1 MKDFLSNVWVKRAV
15 SVFGIAYFAVIAMLT
30 YATFLYDL
38 EFAEGRERNFFI
50 VYVISS
56 VVFLLLMLLT
66 RNELV
71 TRLLSVLWL
80 PVVFFLVLFN
90 MMDWV
95 LIVPPFVV
103 AIVIF
108 FAAGTNST
116 VKVIMGTIYLLMYV
130 LGIVA
135 YFVLNVLFGG
145 SSEETL
151 LNEDLPNTSSS
162 VYSLYRNDFQH
173 LCQVTSDDNTIS
185 PDGKY
190 KILVYDVKNNDLGG
204 VKICVVPYDQDIELK
219 FFTLKQK
226 GIKRTISNK
235 GIRGTVPEVGWVQD
249 EKTGVL
255 RVQYKLSEGAEPKYT
270 SVYKLPDKQYLEFL
284 GIE

>member
-80 PVVFFLVLFN
+80 PVVFFLILFN

-116 VKVIMGTIYLLMYV
+116 VKVIFGYSTVWQKMSV
-130 LGIVA
+130 C
-135 YFVLNVLFGG
+135 LN
-145 SSEETL
+145 
-151 LNEDLPNTSSS
+151 
-162 VYSLYRNDFQH
+162 
-173 LCQVTSDDNTIS
+173 
-185 PDGKY
+185 
-190 KILVYDVKNNDLGG
+190 
-204 VKICVVPYDQDIELK
+204 
-219 FFTLKQK
+219 
-226 GIKRTISNK
+226 
-235 GIRGTVPEVGWVQD
+235 
-249 EKTGVL
+249 
-255 RVQYKLSEGAEPKYT
+255 
-270 SVYKLPDKQYLEFL
+270 
-284 GIE
+284 

>member
-1 MKDFLSNVWVKRAV
+1 MKDFLSNVWVKRAI
-15 SVFGIAYFAVIAMLT
+15 SVFGIVYFAVVVMLT

-38 EFAEGRERNFFI
+38 EFAEGRETSFFV

-56 VVFLLLMLLT
+56 LVFMMLMILT
-66 RNELV
+66 RHEIV
-71 TRLLSVLWL
+71 TRVLSVLWL

-95 LIVPPFVV
+95 LIIPPFIVAVV
-103 AIVIF
+103 VF
-108 FAAGTNST
+108 FAAGTSAN
-116 VKVIMGTIYLLMYV
+116 VKVILGTIYLLMYV

-135 YFVLNVLFGG
+135 FFVLNVLFGG

-151 LNEDLPNTSSS
+151 LNEDLDTGSS
-162 VYSLYRNDFQH
+162 VYSLYRKDFQH
-173 LCQVTSDDNTIS
+173 LCNVTSDDNTIS

-190 KILVYDVKNNDLGG
+190 KILVYDVKNNDVGA

-226 GIKRTISNK
+226 GIKKTISSK
-235 GIRGTVPEVGWVQD
+235 GIRGTVPEVGWTTD
-249 EKTGVL
+249 EHGNLV
-255 RVQYKLSEGAEPKYT
+255 VQYKLSSTSEPKRT
-270 SVYKLPDKQYLEFL
+270 SLNRMPDKQYFEFL

>member
-1 MKDFLSNVWVKRAV
+1 MKDFLSNVWVKRAI
-15 SVFGIAYFAVIAMLT
+15 SVFGIVYFAVVVMLT

-38 EFAEGRERNFFI
+38 EFAEGRETRFFV

-56 VVFLLLMLLT
+56 LVFMMLMILT
-66 RNELV
+66 RHEIV
-71 TRLLSVLWL
+71 TRVLSVLWL

-95 LIVPPFVV
+95 LIIPPFIVAVV
-103 AIVIF
+103 VF
-108 FAAGTNST
+108 FAAGTSAN
-116 VKVIMGTIYLLMYV
+116 VKVILGTIYLLMYV

-135 YFVLNVLFGG
+135 FFVLNVLFGG

-151 LNEDLPNTSSS
+151 LNEDLDTSGS
-162 VYSLYRNDFQH
+162 VYSLYRKDFQH
-173 LCQVTSDDNTIS
+173 LCDVTADDNTIS

-190 KILVYDVKNNDLGG
+190 KILVYDVKNNDVGA

-226 GIKRTISNK
+226 GIKKTISSK
-235 GIRGTVPEVGWVQD
+235 GIRGTVPEVGWTTD
-249 EKTGVL
+249 EHGNLV
-255 RVQYKLSEGAEPKYT
+255 VQYKLSSTSEPKRT
-270 SVYKLPDKQYLEFL
+270 SLNRMPDKQYFEFL

>member
-1 MKDFLSNVWVKRAV
+1 MKDFLSNVWVKRAI
-15 SVFGIAYFAVIAMLT
+15 SVFGIVYFAVVVMLT

-38 EFAEGRERNFFI
+38 EFAEGRETSFFV

-56 VVFLLLMLLT
+56 LVFMMLMILT
-66 RNELV
+66 RHEIV
-71 TRLLSVLWL
+71 TRVLSVLWL

-95 LIVPPFVV
+95 LIIPPFIVAVV
-103 AIVIF
+103 VF
-108 FAAGTNST
+108 FAAGTSAH
-116 VKVIMGTIYLLMYV
+116 VKVILETIYLLMYV

-135 YFVLNVLFGG
+135 FFVLNVLFGG

-151 LNEDLPNTSSS
+151 LNEDLDTSGS
-162 VYSLYRNDFQH
+162 VYSLYRKDFQH
-173 LCQVTSDDNTIS
+173 LCDVTADDNTIS

-190 KILVYDVKNNDLGG
+190 KILVYDVKNNDVGA

-226 GIKRTISNK
+226 GIKKTISSK
-235 GIRGTVPEVGWVQD
+235 GIRGTVPEVGWTTD
-249 EKTGVL
+249 EHGNLV
-255 RVQYKLSEGAEPKYT
+255 VQYKLSSTSEPKRT
-270 SVYKLPDKQYLEFL
+270 SLNRMPDKQYFEFL

>member
-1 MKDFLSNVWVKRAV
+1 MKDFLSNVWVKRAI
-15 SVFGIAYFAVIAMLT
+15 SVFGIVYFAVVVMLT

-38 EFAEGRERNFFI
+38 EFAEGRETSFFV

-56 VVFLLLMLLT
+56 LVFMMLMILT
-66 RNELV
+66 RHEIV
-71 TRLLSVLWL
+71 TRVLSVLWL

-95 LIVPPFVV
+95 LIIPPFIVAVV
-103 AIVIF
+103 VF
-108 FAAGTNST
+108 FAAGTSAN
-116 VKVIMGTIYLLMYV
+116 VKVILGTIYLLMYV

-135 YFVLNVLFGG
+135 FFVLNVLFGG

-151 LNEDLPNTSSS
+151 LNEDLDTGSS
-162 VYSLYRNDFQH
+162 VYSLYRKDFQH
-173 LCQVTSDDNTIS
+173 LCDVTSDDNTIS

-190 KILVYDVKNNDLGG
+190 KILVYDVKNNDVGA

-226 GIKRTISNK
+226 GIKKTISSK
-235 GIRGTVPEVGWVQD
+235 GIRGTVPEVGWTTD
-249 EKTGVL
+249 EHGNLV
-255 RVQYKLSEGAEPKYT
+255 VQYKLSSTSEPKRT
-270 SVYKLPDKQYLEFL
+270 SLNRMPDKQYFEFL

>member
-1 MKDFLSNVWVKRAV
+1 MKDFLSNVWVKRAI
-15 SVFGIAYFAVIAMLT
+15 SVFGIVYFAVVVMLT

-38 EFAEGRERNFFI
+38 EFAEGRETSFFV

-56 VVFLLLMLLT
+56 LVFMMLMILT
-66 RNELV
+66 RHEIV
-71 TRLLSVLWL
+71 TRVLSVLWL

-95 LIVPPFVV
+95 LIIPPFIVAVV
-103 AIVIF
+103 VF
-108 FAAGTNST
+108 FAAGTSAN
-116 VKVIMGTIYLLMYV
+116 VKVILGTIYLLMYV

-135 YFVLNVLFGG
+135 FFVLNVLFGG

-151 LNEDLPNTSSS
+151 LNEDLDTSGS
-162 VYSLYRNDFQH
+162 VYSLYRKDFQH
-173 LCQVTSDDNTIS
+173 LCDVTADDNTIS

-190 KILVYDVKNNDLGG
+190 KILVYDVKNNDVGA

-226 GIKRTISNK
+226 GIKKTISSK
-235 GIRGTVPEVGWVQD
+235 GIRGTVPEVGWTTD
-249 EKTGVL
+249 EHGNLV
-255 RVQYKLSEGAEPKYT
+255 VQYKLSSTSEPKRT
-270 SVYKLPDKQYLEFL
+270 SLNRMPDKQYFEFL

>member
-1 MKDFLSNVWVKRAV
+1 MKDFLSNVWVKRAI
-15 SVFGIAYFAVIAMLT
+15 SVFGIVYFAVVVMLT

-38 EFAEGRERNFFI
+38 EFAEGRETSFFV

-56 VVFLLLMLLT
+56 LVFMMLMILT
-66 RNELV
+66 RHEIV
-71 TRLLSVLWL
+71 TRVLSVLWL

-95 LIVPPFVV
+95 LIIPPFIVAVV
-103 AIVIF
+103 VF
-108 FAAGTNST
+108 FAAGTSAN
-116 VKVIMGTIYLLMYV
+116 VKVILGTIYLLMYV

-135 YFVLNVLFGG
+135 FFVLNVLFGG
-145 SSEETL
+145 SSEETV
-151 LNEDLPNTSSS
+151 LNEDLDTSGS
-162 VYSLYRNDFQH
+162 VYSLYRQDFQH
-173 LCQVTSDDNTIS
+173 LCDVTSDDNTIS

-190 KILVYDVKNNDLGG
+190 KILVYDVKNNDVGA

-226 GIKRTISNK
+226 GIKKTISSK
-235 GIRGTVPEVGWVQD
+235 GIRGTVPEVGWTTD
-249 EKTGVL
+249 EHGNLV
-255 RVQYKLSEGAEPKYT
+255 VQYKLSSTSEPKRT
-270 SVYKLPDKQYLEFL
+270 SLNRMPDKQYFEFL

>member
-1 MKDFLSNVWVKRAV
+1 MKDFLSNVWVKRAI
-15 SVFGIAYFAVIAMLT
+15 SVFGIVYFAVVVMLT

-38 EFAEGRERNFFI
+38 EFAEGRETSFFV

-56 VVFLLLMLLT
+56 LVFMMLMILT
-66 RNELV
+66 RHEIV
-71 TRLLSVLWL
+71 TRVLSVLWL

-95 LIVPPFVV
+95 LIIPPFVV
-103 AIVIF
+103 AVVVF
-108 FAAGTNST
+108 FAAGTSAN
-116 VKVIMGTIYLLMYV
+116 VKVILGTIYLLMYV

-135 YFVLNVLFGG
+135 FFVLNVLFGG

-151 LNEDLPNTSSS
+151 LNEDLDTGSS
-162 VYSLYRNDFQH
+162 VYSLYRKDFQH
-173 LCQVTSDDNTIS
+173 LCDVTSDDNTIS

-190 KILVYDVKNNDLGG
+190 KILVYDVKNNNVGA

-226 GIKRTISNK
+226 GIKKTISSK
-235 GIRGTVPEVGWVQD
+235 GIRGTVPEVGWTTD
-249 EKTGVL
+249 EQGNLV
-255 RVQYKLSEGAEPKYT
+255 VQYKLSSTSEPKRT
-270 SVYKLPDKQYLEFL
+270 SLNRMPDKQYFEFL

>member
-1 MKDFLSNVWVKRAV
+1 MKDFLSNVWVKRAI
-15 SVFGIAYFAVIAMLT
+15 SVFGIVYFAVVVMLT

-38 EFAEGRERNFFI
+38 EFAEGRETSFFV

-56 VVFLLLMLLT
+56 LVFMMLMILT
-66 RNELV
+66 RHEIV
-71 TRLLSVLWL
+71 TRVLSVLWL

-95 LIVPPFVV
+95 LIIPPFIVAVV
-103 AIVIF
+103 VF
-108 FAAGTNST
+108 FAAGTSAN
-116 VKVIMGTIYLLMYV
+116 VKVILGTIYLLMYV

-135 YFVLNVLFGG
+135 FFVLNVLFGG

-151 LNEDLPNTSSS
+151 LNEDLDTSGS
-162 VYSLYRNDFQH
+162 VYSLYRKDFQH
-173 LCQVTSDDNTIS
+173 LCDVTADDNTIS

-190 KILVYDVKNNDLGG
+190 KILVYDVKNNDVGA

-226 GIKRTISNK
+226 GIKKTISSK
-235 GIRGTVPEVGWVQD
+235 GIRGTVPEVGWTTD
-249 EKTGVL
+249 EHGNLV
-255 RVQYKLSEGAEPKYT
+255 VQYKLSST
-270 SVYKLPDKQYLEFL
+270 S
-284 GIE
+284 

>member
-1 MKDFLSNVWVKRAV
+1 MKEFLSNVWVKRAI
-15 SVFGIAYFAVIAMLT
+15 SVFGIVYFAVIAMLT

-38 EFAEGRERNFFI
+38 EFAEGREKSFFV
-50 VYVISS
+50 VYVIASI
-56 VVFLLLMLLT
+56 VFLLLMILT
-66 RNELV
+66 RNEIV
-71 TRLLSVLWL
+71 TRVLSVLWL
-80 PVVFFLVLFN
+80 PVVFFLILFN

-95 LIVPPFVV
+95 LIIPPFIV
-103 AIVIF
+103 AAVIF
-108 FAAGTNST
+108 FAAGTGSN

-151 LNEDLPNTSSS
+151 LNENLDTTSS
-162 VYSLYRNDFQH
+162 VYALYRNDFQH
-173 LCQVTSDDNTIS
+173 LCDVTSDDNTIS

-190 KILVYDVKNNDLGG
+190 KILVYDVKNNDVGG
-204 VKICVVPYDQDIELK
+204 VKIAVVPYDQDIELK

-226 GIKRTISNK
+226 GVKKTISTK
-235 GIRGTVPEVGWVQD
+235 GIRGTVPEVGWTTNEKGQLGVQFKLSSGS
-249 EKTGVL
+249 EPHFTSVL
-255 RVQYKLSEGAEPKYT
+255 RM
-270 SVYKLPDKQYLEFL
+270 PDKQYFEFL